1 MPNAHGGWREGDS
14 GEPSAFPYSLQWA
27 VSFIAKLVAGAAF
40 GAMRRANDLVIRVPR
55 DILDRI
61 LGCHTTFTV
70 MFDNMEKKLRVDNQI
85 NVFIR

>member
-1 MPNAHGGWREGDS
+1 MPNAHGGWRGGDS
-14 GEPSAFPYSLQWA
+14 GEPLAFPYSLQWA

-40 GAMRRANDLVIRVPR
+40 GAMRRANDLVIRVPW

-61 LGCHTTFTV
+61 LRCHTAFTV
-70 MFDNMEKKLRVDNQI
+70 MFDNMEKKLRVENQI